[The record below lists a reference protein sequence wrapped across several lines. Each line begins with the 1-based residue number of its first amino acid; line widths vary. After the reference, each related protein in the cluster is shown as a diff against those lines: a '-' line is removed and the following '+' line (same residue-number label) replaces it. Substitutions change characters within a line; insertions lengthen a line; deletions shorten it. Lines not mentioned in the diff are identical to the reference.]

1 MTRGEDLLQD
11 ALKQLDGWRTDATHM
26 SRVLHLDESQH
37 ASLTEWI
44 KIYADAFEQRPD
56 IHRSDGQTRIAVAGT
71 DGVTLSEV
79 NFAARVEDAY
89 QHITGSGSR
98 DPEANPH
105 AETPTGALRAWWYRR
120 RQQSL

>member
-11 ALKQLDGWRTDATHM
+11 AIQQLDGWNTDNTRM
-26 SRVLHLDESQH
+26 TRVLTLDESQH

-56 IHRSDGQTRIAVAGT
+56 VSRSDGQTRILVAGT
-71 DGVTLSEV
+71 EGVTLSEV

-89 QHITGSGSR
+89 QHIAGVSTRGPDSG
-98 DPEANPH
+98 PH
-105 AETPTGALRAWWYRR
+105 ADTPTGALRAWWNRR
-120 RQQSL
+120 RESR

>member
-11 ALKQLDGWRTDATHM
+11 ALKQLDGWNTDATHM
-26 SRVLHLDESQH
+26 SRVLQLDESQH

-56 IHRSDGQTRIAVAGT
+56 IQRSNGQTRIDVAGADT
-71 DGVTLSEV
+71 LTLSEV

-89 QHITGSGSR
+89 QNIAGPVER
-98 DPEANPH
+98 DPETDP
-105 AETPTGALRAWWYRR
+105 ETSTSALRSWWQRR
-120 RQQSL
+120 RQQSV

>member
-11 ALKQLDGWRTDATHM
+11 AIQQLDGWSTDDIRM
-26 SRVLHLDESQH
+26 SRVLTLDDSQH

-56 IHRSDGQTRIAVAGT
+56 VSRSDGQTRILVAGT
-71 DGVTLSEV
+71 RGVTLSEV

-89 QHITGSGSR
+89 QHITGVDPRAPRSG
-98 DPEANPH
+98 PH
-105 AETPTGALRAWWYRR
+105 AETPTGALRAWWNRR
-120 RQQSL
+120 RESR

>member
-11 ALKQLDGWRTDATHM
+11 ALRQLDGWSTDDTRM
-26 SRVLHLDESQH
+26 SRVLTLDESQH

-56 IHRSDGQTRIAVAGT
+56 VSRSDGQTRIAVAGT

-89 QHITGSGSR
+89 QHIAGITSR
-98 DPEANPH
+98 DPRSTPH
-105 AETPTGALRAWWYRR
+105 ADTPTGALRAWWNRR
-120 RQQSL
+120 KQ